1 METANLVTFTKKKYL
16 ANGKLHFLFS
26 VGSFVRKQNHT
37 LNFHESGRTFS
48 GITHMAKITYR
59 YSPKLL
65 TQLLSPFSKI
75 FSAWMFDSVLNM
87 TLDVDPAVKKDKPL
101 MSFQEICKI
110 NRKENAE
117 SLKVIALTERN
128 SGIKVT

>member
-1 METANLVTFTKKKYL
+1 MHYTKNETSIKEFFSKSDQIQWKLQIWLHLQKKKYL

-26 VGSFVRKQNHT
+26 VGSFARKQNHT

-65 TQLLSPFSKI
+65 T
-75 FSAWMFDSVLNM
+75 
-87 TLDVDPAVKKDKPL
+87 
-101 MSFQEICKI
+101 
-110 NRKENAE
+110 
-117 SLKVIALTERN
+117 
-128 SGIKVT
+128 